1 MSVTIYVTS
10 ANYVCYESPK
20 SGFFGAKNKLFHPVS
35 NATQSQIIDN
45 EPLNN
50 TPKNKHFSHQV
61 STRLKKRPFFRG

>member
-10 ANYVCYESPK
+10 ANYICYESPK

-50 TPKNKHFSHQV
+50 TPKNKCFFHQV
-61 STRLKKRPFFRG
+61 STRLKKRPYFRG